1 MGHQHGSAKHERL
14 YPPASK
20 RKSIPLE
27 ELADGPIIGRS
38 PEGAKRYR
46 EGLKKVPPLRKDVDY

>member
-1 MGHQHGSAKHERL
+1 MAHQHGSAKQERL

-20 RKSIPLE
+20 RKEIPLSE
-27 ELADGPIIGRS
+27 VADGTLIGRS

-46 EGLKKVPPLRKDVDY
+46 ERLKKAPPLKRGVDY